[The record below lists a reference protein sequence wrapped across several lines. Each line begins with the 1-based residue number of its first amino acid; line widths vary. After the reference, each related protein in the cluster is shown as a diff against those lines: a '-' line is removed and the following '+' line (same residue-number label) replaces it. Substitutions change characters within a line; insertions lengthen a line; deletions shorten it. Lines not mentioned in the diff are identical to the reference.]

1 MIKSDLSAI
10 EHLVH
15 IKNTQTNW
23 VIVGSDIE
31 SNKKKITHNV
41 SCTVVVKDEEW
52 SSVIDYIY
60 ENRACFSAVSLL
72 PYIGDKLYKQAPMEA
87 VVTPE
92 DEVLWNTLVSQ
103 YKHVD
108 YKKLH
113 EDEDETTLT
122 QNLACSGGKCELL

>member
-1 MIKSDLSAI
+1 M
-10 EHLVH
+10 
-15 IKNTQTNW
+15 
-23 VIVGSDIE
+23 VGSHIDT
-31 SNKKKITHNV
+31 NKKNITHNV

-52 SSVIDYIY
+52 SDVINYIY
-60 ENRACFSAVSLL
+60 ENRDCFSAVSLL

-92 DEVLWNTLVSQ
+92 DEVFWDKLVSE
-103 YKHVD
+103 YKKVD

-113 EDEDETTLT
+113 EDEDETALA

>member
-1 MIKSDLSAI
+1 
-10 EHLVH
+10 
-15 IKNTQTNW
+15 
-23 VIVGSDIE
+23 
-31 SNKKKITHNV
+31 
-41 SCTVVVKDEEW
+41 
-52 SSVIDYIY
+52 
-60 ENRACFSAVSLL
+60 
-72 PYIGDKLYKQAPMEA
+72 MEA